1 MINNVLFASKV
12 GYPISEGVESPIVI
26 PSQESKGVSFHMSP
40 HSNPSEPL
48 SPVRRLSLESGPSQ
62 LEDFHVEGLTPSK
75 MATIQSVLGVECSE
89 NDIQMG
95 KDSARSLDKVYSRRK
110 NKTLSDIL
118 KLS

>member
-62 LEDFHVEGLTPSK
+62 LDDFHVEGLTLLVKWPLFSLFWVSNVVRMTFK
-75 MATIQSVLGVECSE
+75 WAKTVLVLW
-89 NDIQMG
+89 I
-95 KDSARSLDKVYSRRK
+95 RS
-110 NKTLSDIL
+110 TLGGRTKPYL
-118 KLS
+118 TF